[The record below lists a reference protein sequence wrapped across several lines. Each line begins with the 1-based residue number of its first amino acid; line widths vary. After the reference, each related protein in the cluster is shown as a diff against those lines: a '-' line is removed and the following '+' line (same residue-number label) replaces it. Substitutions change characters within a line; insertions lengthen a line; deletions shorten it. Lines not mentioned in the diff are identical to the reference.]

1 MWGITFLSLCLATP
15 AVPFGLLWLFQGVV
29 FLYCVVNELHW
40 CSHRFSTDSHF
51 SQFSLETFRRH
62 ECFYKPIHIW
72 WQNWRVK
79 NKYHFASIYGYITFQ
94 NGVFLFVPVHQ
105 DWRRF
110 KVCWLPPTH
119 MDFSAYKVSC
129 VCMHQVYKAQQNPAS
144 EEMFVWENIRLINN
158 LSPNKYH

>member
-29 FLYCVVNELHW
+29 FLYCVVIDWALIHI
-40 CSHRFSTDSHF
+40 SV
-51 SQFSLETFRRH
+51 SLETSRRH
-62 ECFYKPIHIW
+62 ECFYKPIHIC
-72 WQNWRVK
+72 WQNLRVE
-79 NKYHFASIYGYITFQ
+79 NQYHFASIYGYITFH

-110 KVCWLPPTH
+110 KVCWLPPTQ

>member
-1 MWGITFLSLCLATP
+1 MWGITFFITVLSNSSSSFWLALAFP
-15 AVPFGLLWLFQGVV
+15 GSSIFVL
-29 FLYCVVNELHW
+29 
-40 CSHRFSTDSHF
+40 CSHRFSTESHF

-62 ECFYKPIHIW
+62 ECFYKPIHIC
-72 WQNWRVK
+72 WQNLRVE
-79 NKYHFASIYGYITFQ
+79 NRYHFASIYGYITFH

-110 KVCWLPPTH
+110 KVCWLPPTQ

-129 VCMHQVYKAQQNPAS
+129 VCMLQVYKAQQNPAS